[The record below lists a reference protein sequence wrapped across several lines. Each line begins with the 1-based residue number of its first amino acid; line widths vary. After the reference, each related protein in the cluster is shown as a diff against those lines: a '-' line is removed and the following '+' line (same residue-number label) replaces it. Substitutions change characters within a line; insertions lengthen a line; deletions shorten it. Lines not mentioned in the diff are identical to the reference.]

1 MDSTENKNKGVELS
15 LEIDWLNVLAL
26 LWKKAWLILLLASVF
41 ATTAYAYTKLFVA
54 PKYSSSIMLYV
65 NNRSANGENI
75 TASELSV
82 AQSLVNTYMTI
93 LCTQTTMNE
102 LSVHFKGTEM
112 EDITP
117 AQLKGMVS
125 ASGITDTEVFRV
137 TVTTDN
143 PEKAQKIA
151 EGIAKVLPGRIE
163 SIVEGTS
170 MRVVDEASYS
180 PAPVSP
186 NANRNA
192 MLGAAAGFALAV
204 ALIFVM
210 AMLDDVIHSEDYVVQ
225 TYNMPVLAKIPDLV
239 FDEPQGSYRRYSK
252 RYYRYYA
259 KYGNYKSEK

>member
-1 MDSTENKNKGVELS
+1 MDSTENKNKGVEFN
-15 LEIDWLNVLAL
+15 LEIDWLNVLSL
-26 LWKKAWLILLLASVF
+26 LWKKAWLIILLASVF
-41 ATTAYAYTKLFVA
+41 ASSAFVYTKLFVA

-102 LSVHFKGTEM
+102 LSQHLG
-112 EDITP
+112 DIDVTP
-117 AQLKGMVS
+117 TQLKGMVS
-125 ASGITDTEVFRV
+125 ASGIIDTEVFRV

-143 PEKAQKIA
+143 PIKAQKIA

-163 SIVEGTS
+163 SIVEGSS
-170 MRVVDEASYS
+170 MRVVDEATYN
-180 PAPVSP
+180 PTPVSP

-192 MLGAAAGFALAV
+192 MIGAGIGVALAV
-204 ALIFVM
+204 AFIFIM

-225 TYNMPVLAKIPDLV
+225 AYNIPVLAKIPDLV
-239 FDEPQGSYRRYSK
+239 FDEPQSSYRRYSK
-252 RYYRYYA
+252 RYYRYYT
-259 KYGNYKSEK
+259 KYGGDTNVK